1 MARPKKPVS
10 IDDEIAKQEE
20 TVAKL
25 REKYDENVR
34 KLKDLYAKRDEEK
47 KKALL
52 NAVSKVRNQ
61 VKTTLFL
68 VSDVVIIL
76 LNGLLIRNGSV
87 FCLKRGQQANQEQC
101 YNSTKRNQKSFHN

>member
-20 TVAKL
+20 TVSKL

-52 NAVSKVRNQ
+52 EAVGKSKRSYEEIMS
-61 VKTTLFL
+61 FL
-68 VSDVVIIL
+68 TSSED
-76 LNGLLIRNGSV
+76 
-87 FCLKRGQQANQEQC
+87 E
-101 YNSTKRNQKSFHN
+101 

>member
-20 TVAKL
+20 TVSKL

-52 NAVSKVRNQ
+52 EAVGKSKRSYEEIMS
-61 VKTTLFL
+61 FL
-68 VSDVVIIL
+68 TSGED
-76 LNGLLIRNGSV
+76 
-87 FCLKRGQQANQEQC
+87 E
-101 YNSTKRNQKSFHN
+101 

>member
-10 IDDEIAKQEE
+10 IDDEIEKQEE
-20 TVAKL
+20 AVAKL

-52 NAVSKVRNQ
+52 DAVEKSKRSYEEIIS
-61 VKTTLFL
+61 FL
-68 VSDVVIIL
+68 TSSED
-76 LNGLLIRNGSV
+76 
-87 FCLKRGQQANQEQC
+87 E
-101 YNSTKRNQKSFHN
+101 

>member
-20 TVAKL
+20 TVSKL

-34 KLKDLYAKRDEEK
+34 KLNDLYAKRDEEK

-52 NAVSKVRNQ
+52 EAVGKSKRSYEEIMS
-61 VKTTLFL
+61 FL
-68 VSDVVIIL
+68 TSGED
-76 LNGLLIRNGSV
+76 
-87 FCLKRGQQANQEQC
+87 E
-101 YNSTKRNQKSFHN
+101 

>member
-52 NAVSKVRNQ
+52 NAVEKSKRSYEEIMS
-61 VKTTLFL
+61 FL
-68 VSDVVIIL
+68 TSSED
-76 LNGLLIRNGSV
+76 
-87 FCLKRGQQANQEQC
+87 E
-101 YNSTKRNQKSFHN
+101 

>member
-20 TVAKL
+20 VVAKL

-34 KLKDLYAKRDEEK
+34 KLKDMYAKRDEEK

-52 NAVSKVRNQ
+52 DAVGKSKRSYEEIM
-61 VKTTLFL
+61 TFL
-68 VSDVVIIL
+68 TSNED
-76 LNGLLIRNGSV
+76 
-87 FCLKRGQQANQEQC
+87 E
-101 YNSTKRNQKSFHN
+101 

>member
-1 MARPKKPVS
+1 MARPKKPAS

-52 NAVSKVRNQ
+52 NAVGKSKRSYEEIMS
-61 VKTTLFL
+61 FL
-68 VSDVVIIL
+68 TSSED
-76 LNGLLIRNGSV
+76 
-87 FCLKRGQQANQEQC
+87 E
-101 YNSTKRNQKSFHN
+101 

>member
-52 NAVSKVRNQ
+52 EAVGKSKRSYEEIMS
-61 VKTTLFL
+61 FL
-68 VSDVVIIL
+68 TSGED
-76 LNGLLIRNGSV
+76 
-87 FCLKRGQQANQEQC
+87 E
-101 YNSTKRNQKSFHN
+101 

>member
-52 NAVSKVRNQ
+52 DAVGKSKRSYEEIMS
-61 VKTTLFL
+61 FL
-68 VSDVVIIL
+68 TSGED
-76 LNGLLIRNGSV
+76 
-87 FCLKRGQQANQEQC
+87 E
-101 YNSTKRNQKSFHN
+101 

>member
-20 TVAKL
+20 TVSKL

-47 KKALL
+47 KKALFD
-52 NAVSKVRNQ
+52 AVGKSKRSYEEIMS
-61 VKTTLFL
+61 FL
-68 VSDVVIIL
+68 TSGED
-76 LNGLLIRNGSV
+76 
-87 FCLKRGQQANQEQC
+87 E
-101 YNSTKRNQKSFHN
+101 

>member
-52 NAVSKVRNQ
+52 NAVGKSKRSYEEIMS
-61 VKTTLFL
+61 FL
-68 VSDVVIIL
+68 TSSED
-76 LNGLLIRNGSV
+76 
-87 FCLKRGQQANQEQC
+87 E
-101 YNSTKRNQKSFHN
+101 

>member
-20 TVAKL
+20 VVAKL

-34 KLKDLYAKRDEEK
+34 KLKDMYAKRDEEK

-52 NAVSKVRNQ
+52 DAVGKSKQ
-61 VKTTLFL
+61 SYEEIMSFL
-68 VSDVVIIL
+68 TSGED
-76 LNGLLIRNGSV
+76 
-87 FCLKRGQQANQEQC
+87 E
-101 YNSTKRNQKSFHN
+101 